1 MNTVIYIFAGIGA
14 VGMVS
19 AATVL
24 VAELWAVR
32 RDRGRTRAAREGSPR
47 SPVPRQAFYANGD
60 GGSIS
65 DVVKHFED
73 LYR

>member
-1 MNTVIYIFAGIGA
+1 MNTVVYIFAGIGA
-14 VGMVS
+14 LVMVMGI
-19 AATVL
+19 TV
-24 VAELWAVR
+24 VTVELWAAW